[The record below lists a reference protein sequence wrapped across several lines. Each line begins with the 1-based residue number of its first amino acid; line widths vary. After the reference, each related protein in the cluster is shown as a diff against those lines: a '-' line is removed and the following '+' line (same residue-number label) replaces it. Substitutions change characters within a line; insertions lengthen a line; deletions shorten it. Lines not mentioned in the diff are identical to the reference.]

1 MKPIYIRGHL
11 IEVEQLMEWTEA
23 LGAIQKSAMRERQF
37 ALATD
42 MVHIA
47 QLLLEVASRLDAVEA
62 QTGQTQDAPGRP
74 RIGPDQDTPSNGGT
88 DSGPILGGSQP
99 SVSGHGAPGGNG
111 GNGAPVPSTGLPG
124 APAVCSQCGS
134 GPWFAPGKRR
144 AIVTWKQKL
153 ICSTCLMGELT

>member
-74 RIGPDQDTPSNGGT
+74 RIGPDQDTPS
-88 DSGPILGGSQP
+88 
-99 SVSGHGAPGGNG
+99 
-111 GNGAPVPSTGLPG
+111 TG
-124 APAVCSQCGS
+124 
-134 GPWFAPGKRR
+134 GKRY
-144 AIVTWKQKL
+144 
-153 ICSTCLMGELT
+153 G